1 MDEQTAKSVA
11 AQLRKPQGEW
21 AERIAEFMSAGNGL
35 LIQRTLDVVAP
46 ADGDSILEIGMG
58 NGAFVKELINKA
70 TIKYCGCDYSEDMVA
85 LATKNNQ
92 DLVDNGKAA
101 FVHAD
106 AANIPFADDSFDKIF
121 SINTI
126 YFWDDAP
133 AIIAEIKR
141 VLKNDGKLII
151 GMRPKGLMENYPM
164 TKYDFALYT
173 ADDVDSLLQVNGFK
187 TESITEEDEPEQE
200 VDGELLQLAS
210 LIITATKKS
219 GI

>member
-21 AERIAEFMSAGNGL
+21 AERIAEFMSTGNGL

-46 ADGDSILEIGMG
+46 VEGDSILEIGMG
-58 NGAFVKELINKA
+58 NGAFVKELCSRADINY
-70 TIKYCGCDYSEDMVA
+70 TGCDYSEDMVA

-92 DLVDNGKAA
+92 DLVDKGKAA
-101 FVHAD
+101 FVRAD
-106 AANIPFADDSFDKIF
+106 AANMPFADGSFNKIF
-121 SINTI
+121 TINTI

-151 GMRPKGLMENYPM
+151 GMRPKGLMETYPM

-200 VDGELLQLAS
+200 VDGEMLQLAS
-210 LIITATKKS
+210 LIITVTKKS
-219 GI
+219 GT